1 MNGTVT
7 LPAQIKHLFLLM
19 LLWISLQQSTQQ
31 RRVRTA
37 NKMWTWKTQISAAE
51 LLATGKQS
59 EEASPHTTSAF
70 PSTEVTT

>member
-37 NKMWTWKTQISAAE
+37 NKMWTWRTQISAAE
-51 LLATGKQS
+51 LLATGKQG

-70 PSTEVTT
+70 PSTEVTA